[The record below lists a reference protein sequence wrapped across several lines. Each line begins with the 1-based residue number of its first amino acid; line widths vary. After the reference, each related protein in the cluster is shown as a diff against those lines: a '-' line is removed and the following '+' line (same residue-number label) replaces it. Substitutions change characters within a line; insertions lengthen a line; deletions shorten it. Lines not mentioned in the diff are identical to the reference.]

1 MKNIKIVVATHKNYW
16 MPEDEVYYPLQVG
29 AEGKTALGNRFK
41 SDNTGVNI
49 SGKNTNYC
57 ELTGLYWAWKNLD
70 AEYIGLVHYRR
81 QFAMRRWTKDRRYI
95 LSGEQISALLDEC
108 DVLLPVK
115 RNYWIE
121 TSYSQY
127 AHAHHAA
134 DLDITREIIAERHP
148 EYISAYDAAMKLTTG
163 HRFNM
168 LIMKSD
174 ILDSY
179 CTWLFGILFELEKR
193 LDISDYSDNDK
204 RVFGFVAERLMDV
217 WLTTNKIRFKDIP
230 YIFLENE
237 NWLRKGTRF
246 VLRKIIKKS
255 LDV

>member
-1 MKNIKIVVATHKNYW
+1 
-16 MPEDEVYYPLQVG
+16 MPADSIYLPVHVG
-29 AEGKTALGNRFK
+29 AEGKLDDKGQPLDLGYDK
-41 SDNTGVNI
+41 DNTGDNI
-49 SGKNTNYC
+49 SIKNKNYC

-168 LIMKSD
+168 LIMKRD